1 MRRYYLLALL
11 SVSLAALVAQE
22 KRVTLIFA
30 GDAMQHTPQI
40 YAAKTDS
47 GYNYEPVFELFKHKI
62 ADADIVAVN
71 LETTFGGPPYTGY
84 PTFSSP
90 KEYATALHQAG
101 FNLFFTANNH
111 ALDTGKKGL
120 EQTIQTI
127 KELGAKQTGT
137 FATEEERALNYP
149 LMLIKNGI
157 RIAFLN
163 YTYGTNGLVAKPP
176 NIVNLIDTI
185 LIKQDIIAAQKLQ
198 PDIVIAVLHWGEEY
212 HTQPS
217 AHQKKIAQFLFNHN
231 VRIIIGHHPHV
242 VQPLQTRTQGDSI
255 THTVF
260 YSLGNFVSNQRKQDR
275 DGGMLAHII
284 LSKTHKD
291 APVAIQ
297 SVDYSLVWVHKY
309 FEGHKPVYRI
319 LPIQNRTN
327 NPSPIDT
334 TGYNLQPYEQWVM
347 DRFARGA
354 NKIVS
359 SQPHTTSYPAE

>member
-1 MRRYYLLALL
+1 MRKHYLLVLL
-11 SVSLAALVAQE
+11 SFSLAALIAQE

-47 GYNYEPVFELFKHKI
+47 GYNYKPVFELITNKI
-62 ADADIVAVN
+62 ASADIAGVN
-71 LETTFGGPPYTGY
+71 LETTFGGLPYTGY

-90 KEYATALHQAG
+90 HEYATGLHQAG

-137 FATEEERALNYP
+137 FVSEQERALNYP

-163 YTYGTNGLVAKPP
+163 YTYGTNGLKASSP
-176 NIVNLIDTI
+176 NIVNLIDTT
-185 LIKQDIIAAQKLQ
+185 LIKEDIVAAQKLQ
-198 PDIVIAVLHWGEEY
+198 PDIVIAVMHWGNEY
-212 HTQPS
+212 YTQPS
-217 AHQKKIAQFLFNHN
+217 AQQKKLAQFLFNNN

-242 VQPLQTRTQGDSI
+242 VQHIQTHVEGDSI
-255 THTVF
+255 THAVF

-275 DGGMLAHII
+275 DGGMIAEIV
-284 LSKTHKD
+284 LSKLNKD
-291 APVAIQ
+291 SSIAIE
-297 SVDYSLVWVHKY
+297 SVNYSLIWVHKY
-309 FEGHKPVYRI
+309 FSERKPVFRI
-319 LPIQNRTN
+319 LPIQN
-327 NPSPIDT
+327 DT
-334 TGYNLQPYEQWVM
+334 TGYNLQPYEQWAM
-347 DRFARGA
+347 DRFERGA
-354 NKIVS
+354 KRALGV
-359 SQPHTTSYPAE
+359 TE